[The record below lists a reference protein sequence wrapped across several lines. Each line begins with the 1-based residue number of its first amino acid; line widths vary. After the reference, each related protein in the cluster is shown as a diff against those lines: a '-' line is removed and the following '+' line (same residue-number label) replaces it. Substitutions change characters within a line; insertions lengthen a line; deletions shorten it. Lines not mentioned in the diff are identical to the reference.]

1 MINQSLT
8 IKKDSPKHGQEEDS
22 NNKENSEL
30 CTKSKSKKNK

>member
-8 IKKDSPKHGQEEDS
+8 IKKGSPKLGQEEDF

-30 CTKSKSKKNK
+30 CTKSKSNKNR